1 MGRQVQGR
9 YVYIRWSVAFLG
21 SREEQEQ
28 GSTKGRAR
36 RGKAEVFPGGAAVT
50 RAVTAAAAAG
60 RRAGGPEMRRAV
72 QAVVT
77 DAVIHQR
84 RDRLPQQRRLPRRVG
99 ICRPRGGPQGNR
111 KFVTQTPE
119 VLARR
124 SKYRGT
130 CLQPASLLPAKFLQ
144 RGNVLASNR
153 FMTHDKFA
161 TRTLVRGGAVPQ
173 CPPPARA
180 SCAPRT
186 QRPAQMRVRY
196 AAHMRVCLLA

>member
-72 QAVVT
+72 QAGVT
-77 DAVIHQR
+77 DAVVHQR
-84 RDRLPQQRRLPRRVG
+84 RDRLPQQRRLPHRVG
-99 ICRPRGGPQGNR
+99 VCRPRGGPQGTR
-111 KFVTQTPE
+111 KF
-119 VLARR
+119 L
-124 SKYRGT
+124 
-130 CLQPASLLPAKFLQ
+130 
-144 RGNVLASNR
+144 
-153 FMTHDKFA
+153 
-161 TRTLVRGGAVPQ
+161 
-173 CPPPARA
+173 
-180 SCAPRT
+180 
-186 QRPAQMRVRY
+186 
-196 AAHMRVCLLA
+196 